1 MFVRWSF
8 GMPAVA
14 LTTLALA
21 LMLTAPCLGQGFQPP
36 YSGFSDQA
44 AAFPYGAALSDLSIV
59 VSAGHGWRGGVDGEF
74 QRKQFRFEGC
84 GSCEGII
91 EDIFNAELV
100 SDHLVPL
107 LRQAGARVYVVRQ
120 LDKNPLFVEVDD
132 GDEDYLETGPDGTNA
147 TWQDGTSP
155 ELGWRQSYRSHEASH
170 GGWATWFLTVP

>member
-14 LTTLALA
+14 LTTLTLA
-21 LMLTAPCLGQGFQPP
+21 SMLAAPCLGQGFQPP

-59 VSAGHGWRGGVDGEF
+59 VSAGHGWREGVNGEF
-74 QRKQFRFEGC
+74 QRKLFKFEGC

-132 GDEDYLETGPDGTNA
+132 GDEAFWEEGD
-147 TWQDGTSP
+147 WQAGTST
-155 ELGWRQSYRSHEASH
+155 ELG
-170 GGWATWFLTVP
+170 